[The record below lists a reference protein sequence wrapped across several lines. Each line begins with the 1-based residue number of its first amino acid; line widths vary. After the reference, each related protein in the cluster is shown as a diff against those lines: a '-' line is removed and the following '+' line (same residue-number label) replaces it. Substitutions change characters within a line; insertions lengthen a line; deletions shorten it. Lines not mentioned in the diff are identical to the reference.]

1 MILEQTPKKDIHNL
15 PWVERY
21 RPATLENQISHDSI
35 ISTIKKFIEKDCL
48 PHLQFYGP
56 PGTGKTSTMVAT
68 AKNMFGSRYKMSVL
82 ELNASDERGINTVRY
97 LIKTFCE
104 TRSPFDTKDSKKI
117 VILDEADSMTK
128 EAQNALRRV
137 IEKYSRTVRFCQIC
151 NYVSK
156 IIPALVSRCTRF
168 KFKKIP
174 YNDAIVRVKEI
185 CDLENIKITEEAM
198 LDICTICQGDMR
210 KIVNMLQSIHIT
222 LKSGGTDTDNNEEIG
237 RNYIFK
243 MTGYPH
249 PEEIDNIFNIL
260 MNDDVMVAYARI
272 KKISSLKGIS
282 LISIINEVTQRVLS
296 LELPG
301 NTAVNI
307 IQRLAEIEY
316 RLSISCS
323 EEIQLG
329 SQVSAFTESRIKS
342 I

>member
-1 MILEQTPKKDIHNL
+1 
-15 PWVERY
+15 
-21 RPATLENQISHDSI
+21 
-35 ISTIKKFIEKDCL
+35 
-48 PHLQFYGP
+48 
-56 PGTGKTSTMVAT
+56 
-68 AKNMFGSRYKMSVL
+68 
-82 ELNASDERGINTVRY
+82 
-97 LIKTFCE
+97 
-104 TRSPFDTKDSKKI
+104 
-117 VILDEADSMTK
+117 
-128 EAQNALRRV
+128 
-137 IEKYSRTVRFCQIC
+137 
-151 NYVSK
+151 
-156 IIPALVSRCTRF
+156 
-168 KFKKIP
+168 
-174 YNDAIVRVKEI
+174 
-185 CDLENIKITEEAM
+185 M

-329 SQVSAFTESRIKS
+329 S
-342 I
+342 